1 MDEAARAANEALNDA
16 TTEASAAMRRNDASA
31 RVARDGERERE
42 RVAVGD
48 ARPPTDAPRS
58 S

>member
-1 MDEAARAANEALNDA
+1 MDEAARAASEALNEA
-16 TTEASAAMRRNDASA
+16 TTEAAGAMRRNDASA

-42 RVAVGD
+42 RVALAD
-48 ARPPTDAPRS
+48 AGSPTDAPRS